1 MSDTDRRP
9 GGSEPAGPSQGDLGD
24 DLTADR
30 AGSADGETPRAAAE
44 RETRDD
50 DAADTATSRSVPDD
64 EGDAASTP
72 GTPADEDDTASEP
85 GAADPG
91 TTVELSDIA
100 DTGDAADADAGS
112 GTGDGPEA
120 GTAPDADKAP
130 NATGEASEADTAAE
144 ADADSGTGDAPVS
157 AAGPDAGEGAE
168 EGTDSDASDG
178 PDAAADPAAGEGSD
192 TGTAAEAGAA
202 QDSGDAGEAE
212 QNAGTAATTPDLT
225 VIDPPAAPSTVTDTS
240 AGADA
245 DTTADEGKDTD
256 AGDRADAAT
265 TADTRPTADA
275 DEHVAASGAAG
286 TEKAADTATPSTA
299 GTSGTEK
306 NAGTAATTP
315 DLTVVDP
322 PAPAAPSTGAGADGA
337 VAASAHTNTASGSGD
352 GKDKNETGSKG
363 VGDSGADKTAAAQ
376 KQEPAAAKP
385 PADTTKKARKGG
397 MDAKKKHK
405 KPRGKAAR
413 IGRRVLFV
421 VLGLLGLA
429 VAAFG
434 VAYLLTP
441 VPSPQEEAIAQGP
454 TFLYSDGKTPIAK
467 TGVNRDAVR
476 LDTIPKGVRDAVIA
490 AENRSFYDDPGVSIP
505 GTLRAFWS
513 TVSGEQLQGG
523 STITQQM
530 VRNYYGGIGKERS
543 ITRKLKEIM
552 VSLKVGR
559 EKSKD
564 WILEQYLNTIYF
576 GRDAYGVQAAARA
589 YYGKDV
595 GQLTPAE
602 GAYLAAAIQQP
613 SNFADPSGSTRA
625 YAENRWRAVVN
636 NMVRD
641 GAVSSAD
648 AARMTFPQP
657 IKQKVTDVLGGQKGY
672 MVNIAKRELTER
684 RGYTEDE
691 INRSGLKITTTFDK
705 ELMDAAQQAVRGNLP
720 KGMSKQIRTGLV
732 SVNPETGQVVAFY
745 GGRGYLEEAL
755 SSAFSDWAQAGSGFK
770 PIVLATA
777 LDSGLSLNTYVDGS
791 SPQYYNGTAI
801 HNDGNRSYGTINLVT
816 STQNSVNT
824 AYVNLGQ
831 KVGLDKVTKMAEKM
845 GIPKSQLTA
854 NGANK
859 YPTFP
864 LGTISVHPVQQAGVY
879 ATFAAEGVHRTPYVV
894 KSVTDNTGKTTRF
907 SEKGERVFSAQVARD
922 ATYAMQRVV
931 QAGTGRNAQLADGR
945 DVAGKTGTTDA
956 GRAIWFNGFIP
967 QLATSVAMFRSDGKP
982 LSIPGY
988 GVYGGQLPAQIW
1000 NSYVTRAVNLKG
1012 FTPKEFGSPSM
1023 SPGSY
1028 VGEPYGRQNDSPTT
1042 RGQGG
1047 VRQSTP
1053 ERAGRPSSRQP
1064 ADTPRETTP
1073 QQPTGGTGNG
1083 NGGDGGSGGNDGGG
1097 TGDGGG
1103 DGGSGNTPTRPDS

>member
-1 MSDTDRRP
+1 MSDTDRSP
-9 GGSEPAGPSQGDLGD
+9 GGTEPAGPSEGDLDD
-24 DLTADR
+24 DLTADK
-30 AGSADGETPRAAAE
+30 AVPADGETPQAAAE
-44 RETRDD
+44 RDTRDEGKAPAD
-50 DAADTATSRSVPDD
+50 DAPADDTAEAGDPAATQTLSLADDEDARDGTSPADPAEPSTDTAPVEPPAVSEDASPDAQADGTTDTATPQPPATDD
-64 EGDAASTP
+64 AGDPASTP
-72 GTPADEDDTASEP
+72 GAPTDEDDTVSEP
-85 GAADPG
+85 
-91 TTVELSDIA
+91 
-100 DTGDAADADAGS
+100 DAADAGTTVDLSDDA
-112 GTGDGPEA
+112 
-120 GTAPDADKAP
+120 
-130 NATGEASEADTAAE
+130 
-144 ADADSGTGDAPVS
+144 
-157 AAGPDAGEGAE
+157 
-168 EGTDSDASDG
+168 
-178 PDAAADPAAGEGSD
+178 D
-192 TGTAAEAGAA
+192 TGTAKDTSGAADASTDMAAGTTADAGGGSDAGNASDAEQSAGA
-202 QDSGDAGEAE
+202 
-212 QNAGTAATTPDLT
+212 AATTPDLT
-225 VIDPPAAPSTVTDTS
+225 VIDPP
-240 AGADA
+240 
-245 DTTADEGKDTD
+245 E
-256 AGDRADAAT
+256 
-265 TADTRPTADA
+265 
-275 DEHVAASGAAG
+275 
-286 TEKAADTATPSTA
+286 
-299 GTSGTEK
+299 
-306 NAGTAATTP
+306 
-315 DLTVVDP
+315 
-322 PAPAAPSTGAGADGA
+322 PAAPSTATGADGEA
-337 VAASAHTNTASGSGD
+337 GAPAHTNATSGSGD
-352 GKDKNETGSKG
+352 AKDKNETASEG
-363 VGDSGADKTAAAQ
+363 VGDAGADKTAAAQ
-376 KQEPAAAKP
+376 QEVAAAKP

-405 KPRGKAAR
+405 KQRGKAAR

-421 VLGLLGLA
+421 VLGLVGLA

-441 VPSPQEEAIAQGP
+441 VPSPQEEAVAQGP
-454 TFLYSDGKTPIAK
+454 TFLYSDGKTQIAK

-476 LDTIPKGVRDAVIA
+476 LDTIPRGVRDAVIA
-490 AENRSFYDDPGVSIP
+490 AENRSFYDDPGVSVP

-576 GRDAYGVQAAARA
+576 GRDAYGVQAAAQA

-625 YAENRWRAVVN
+625 YAESRWRAVVN

-641 GAVSSAD
+641 GAVTSAD

-657 IKQKVTDVLGGQKGY
+657 VKQKVTNILGGQKGY

-720 KGMSKQIRTGLV
+720 KRMSTQIRTGLV
-732 SVNPETGQVVAFY
+732 SVDPETGQVLAFY

-770 PIVLATA
+770 PIVLAAA
-777 LDSGLSLNTYVDGS
+777 LDSGMSLNTYVDGS
-791 SPQYYNGTAI
+791 SPQYYNGSPI

-879 ATFAAEGVHRTPYVV
+879 ATFASEGVHHTPYVV

-907 SEKGERVFSAQVARD
+907 SEKGKRVFDEQVARD
-922 ATYAMQRVV
+922 ATYAMRRVV
-931 QAGTGRNAQLADGR
+931 EAGTGRNAQLPDGR

-982 LSIPGY
+982 LVIPGY

-1000 NSYVTRAVNLKG
+1000 HSYVSRAVNAKG
-1012 FTPKEFGSPSM
+1012 YTPKEFGSPSV

-1028 VGEPYGRQNDSPTT
+1028 VGEPDGRQNDAPTT
-1042 RGQGG
+1042 RGPGLRPS
-1047 VRQSTP
+1047 VP
-1053 ERAGRPSSRQP
+1053 ERPGRPSSRP
-1064 ADTPRETTP
+1064 PSDIPRDP
-1073 QQPTGGTGNG
+1073 VPPP
-1083 NGGDGGSGGNDGGG
+1083 GGG
-1097 TGDGGG
+1097 TGDGGDG
-1103 DGGSGNTPTRPDS
+1103 GGDGGTGGGDGGGDGGGSDGGSGDVPPRPEG

>member
-1 MSDTDRRP
+1 
-9 GGSEPAGPSQGDLGD
+9 
-24 DLTADR
+24 
-30 AGSADGETPRAAAE
+30 
-44 RETRDD
+44 
-50 DAADTATSRSVPDD
+50 
-64 EGDAASTP
+64 
-72 GTPADEDDTASEP
+72 
-85 GAADPG
+85 
-91 TTVELSDIA
+91 
-100 DTGDAADADAGS
+100 
-112 GTGDGPEA
+112 
-120 GTAPDADKAP
+120 
-130 NATGEASEADTAAE
+130 
-144 ADADSGTGDAPVS
+144 
-157 AAGPDAGEGAE
+157 
-168 EGTDSDASDG
+168 
-178 PDAAADPAAGEGSD
+178 
-192 TGTAAEAGAA
+192 
-202 QDSGDAGEAE
+202 
-212 QNAGTAATTPDLT
+212 
-225 VIDPPAAPSTVTDTS
+225 
-240 AGADA
+240 
-245 DTTADEGKDTD
+245 
-256 AGDRADAAT
+256 
-265 TADTRPTADA
+265 
-275 DEHVAASGAAG
+275 
-286 TEKAADTATPSTA
+286 
-299 GTSGTEK
+299 
-306 NAGTAATTP
+306 
-315 DLTVVDP
+315 
-322 PAPAAPSTGAGADGA
+322 
-337 VAASAHTNTASGSGD
+337 
-352 GKDKNETGSKG
+352 
-363 VGDSGADKTAAAQ
+363 
-376 KQEPAAAKP
+376 
-385 PADTTKKARKGG
+385 

-413 IGRRVLFV
+413 VGRRVLFA
-421 VLGLLGLA
+421 VLGLVGLA

-441 VPSPQEEAIAQGP
+441 VPSPQEEAVAQGP

-543 ITRKLKEIM
+543 ISRKLKEIM

-613 SNFADPSGSTRA
+613 SNFAEPSGSTRA
-625 YAENRWRAVVN
+625 YAESRWRAVLN

-641 GAVSSAD
+641 GAISSAD

-657 IKQKVTDVLGGQKGY
+657 IKQKVTDILGGQKGY

-705 ELMDAAQQAVRGNLP
+705 ELMDAAQQAVRGSLP

-732 SVNPETGQVVAFY
+732 SVDPETGQVVAFY

-770 PIVLATA
+770 PIVLAAA

-907 SEKGERVFSAQVARD
+907 SEKGARVFSAQVARD

-1000 NSYVTRAVNLKG
+1000 NSYVSRAVNLKNL
-1012 FTPKEFGSPSM
+1012 TPKGFGSPSM

-1028 VGEPYGRQNDSPTT
+1028 VGEPYGRQNDAPTT

-1047 VRQSTP
+1047 CGSPFRNART
-1053 ERAGRPSSRQP
+1053 GRPAGSRRAPPGDDAAAARRRHRQ
-1064 ADTPRETTP
+1064 RE
-1073 QQPTGGTGNG
+1073 
-1083 NGGDGGSGGNDGGG
+1083 
-1097 TGDGGG
+1097 
-1103 DGGSGNTPTRPDS
+1103 RR